1 MREVI
6 WLSVV
11 TAAISTTITETRL
24 FLPLRKWIRL
34 KSDFFGDLISC
45 GYCLGFWIAFGLVAV
60 YQPRLF
66 YVWWLLDYFVT
77 ALAIAW
83 LSAFQW
89 CLMCWL
95 FKITGK

>member
-1 MREVI
+1 MKEVI

-24 FLPLRKWIRL
+24 FLPLRKWVRL
-34 KSDFFGDLISC
+34 KSDFLGDLFSC

-66 YVWWLLDYFVT
+66 NVWWLLDYFVT

-89 CLMCWL
+89 GLMCWL
-95 FKITGK
+95 FKTIGK